1 MIDCCYMLVDL
12 SCFSSCLVLYADKGG
27 MGLGGGGVVRQEKKM
42 KVTRVFHTNKGD
54 GKTSYEKERKKKSI
68 F

>member
-1 MIDCCYMLVDL
+1 MPIKV
-12 SCFSSCLVLYADKGG
+12 GWG
-27 MGLGGGGVVRQEKKM
+27 WGGGGGVVRQEKKM